1 MNITKNTKY
10 DGCQRGLVSM
20 VYNFFVN
27 TGSDVSGF
35 ANKSALKKKLLKN
48 YANQLLEAFKKEK
61 FVLESKTTFVLL
73 I

>member
-27 TGSDVSGF
+27 TGSDVSAF
-35 ANKSALKKKLLKN
+35 ANKSALKKKIAEELRKPIIRN
-48 YANQLLEAFKKEK
+48 F
-61 FVLESKTTFVLL
+61 
-73 I
+73 

>member
-1 MNITKNTKY
+1 
-10 DGCQRGLVSM
+10 M

-35 ANKSALKKKLLKN
+35 ANKSALKKKMLKN
-48 YANQLLEAFKKEK
+48 YANQLLETFKKEK
-61 FVLESKTTFVLL
+61 FVLESKTTFVVL